1 MVKVKY
7 RDKLEVKLTIAFV
20 LIITI
25 AVAVI
30 SVMIYRNSY
39 NLLVNNLGSRSTKV
53 AEAVAKKIN
62 VEEHNKLKTAEDEKT
77 EIYNKI
83 SEQLYNMKEA
93 SGAESV
99 YTMRK
104 NENGQYI
111 YVADGE
117 SSDSENKS
125 HIDDVEKEVDV
136 GFDDAYKGNVFY
148 SKKIDISS
156 WGILVSAYYPL
167 KDTNNQVV
175 GFVGVDYDVKKEYNE
190 FQKFKVQLVIIALG
204 VVVITSIFGV
214 IISKN
219 ISKPIIK
226 VTELLNKTAS
236 LDLTYNSTYDGL
248 LKCKGEIG
256 VMVNSLFSTREALRE
271 LAASISDNSKNINT
285 HAETLSLVSYEM
297 TSSVENV
304 SASIENVA
312 KGTSTQTEDL
322 LNVTSKLDDF
332 GGHLSNIVNRIKDIH
347 VDTTKIKSMA
357 GRSGSDMENLV
368 KNLDDII
375 ISFNNLVT
383 KISGVGEDINKINDI
398 TNIIKGIAAQ
408 TNLLAL
414 NASIEAARAGE
425 AGRGF
430 DVVAGEIRKLAEQSK
445 ESSES
450 INELINNISNNTNI
464 MLKATDAMDGELS
477 NEVAIINNSVDSFK
491 KIIQSIDTVIPKIDE
506 VSKST
511 MSIDKE
517 KDAIIEKTETV
528 STAAEEIS
536 ASTEEITASS
546 EEMNSAA
553 EKVTSAAKTLT
564 NMTKGMMEQ
573 VDKFML

>member
-7 RDKLEVKLTIAFV
+7 KDKLQIKLTIAFV

-25 AVAVI
+25 AV
-30 SVMIYRNSY
+30 SVLSTMIYWNSY

-62 VEEHNKLKTAEDEKT
+62 VEEHNKLKTAADEET
-77 EIYNKI
+77 EVYKKI
-83 SEQLYNMKEA
+83 TEELANMKEA

-99 YTMRK
+99 YTVRK
-104 NENGQYI
+104 NENGQYT

-117 SSDSENKS
+117 SLDSENKS
-125 HIDDVEKEVDV
+125 HIGDVEKEVDI
-136 GFDDAYKGNVFY
+136 GFQDAYKGNVYY
-148 SKKIDISS
+148 SKVIDISS

-167 KDTNNQVV
+167 KDTNNEVV
-175 GFVGVDYDVKKEYNE
+175 GFVGVDYDVEKEYNQ
-190 FQKFKVQLVIIALG
+190 FQKFKIQLFIIAIVIL
-204 VVVITSIFGV
+204 VITSIAGV
-214 IISKN
+214 VISKN
-219 ISKPIIK
+219 MSKPIIK

-236 LDLTYNSTYDGL
+236 LDLAYDSSYDE
-248 LKCKGEIG
+248 LKKYKGEIG
-256 VMVNSLFSTREALRE
+256 VMVNSLFVTREVLRG
-271 LAASISDNSKNINT
+271 LAISISGNSKNINT
-285 HAETLSLVSYEM
+285 HAETLSLVSHEM

-312 KGTSTQTEDL
+312 KGTGAQTEDL

-332 GGHLSNIVNRIKDIH
+332 SDHLSNIVKRIKDIH
-347 VDTTKIKSMA
+347 CDTTKIKSMA
-357 GRSGSDMENLV
+357 DRSGNDMENLMR
-368 KNLDDII
+368 KLDNII
-375 ISFNNLVT
+375 VSFNDLVA

-430 DVVAGEIRKLAEQSK
+430 DVVAGEIRKLAEQA
-445 ESSES
+445 ENSSES
-450 INELINNISNNTNI
+450 INGLINNISNNTNI
-464 MLKATDAMDGELS
+464 MLKATDTMEDELN

-491 KIIQSIDTVIPKIDE
+491 KIIRSIDTVIPKIDE
-506 VSKST
+506 ISKSAIN
-511 MSIDKE
+511 IDKE
-517 KDAIIEKTETV
+517 KDTIIERVEII

-536 ASTEEITASS
+536 SSTEEITASS

-553 EKVTSAAKTLT
+553 EEVTTSAKTLS

-573 VDKFML
+573 VDKFKL

>member
-7 RDKLEVKLTIAFV
+7 KDKLEVKLTIAFV

-25 AVAVI
+25 AVAVL
-30 SVMIYRNSY
+30 STMMYRNSY
-39 NLLVNNLGSRSTKV
+39 NLLVNNLGNRSIKL

-62 VEEHNKLKTAEDEKT
+62 VKEHNKLKTATDEET

-83 SEQLYNMKEA
+83 SEQLLNMKEA

-117 SSDSENKS
+117 SSNSENKS
-125 HIDDVEKEVDV
+125 HIGDVEKEVEI
-136 GFDDAYKGNVFY
+136 GFQDAYKGNVYY
-148 SKKIDISS
+148 SKEIGISS
-156 WGILVSAYYPL
+156 WGTLVSAYYPL
-167 KDTNNQVV
+167 KDTNNEVV
-175 GFVGVDYDVKKEYNE
+175 GFVGVDYDVEKEYNE
-190 FQKFKVQLVIIALG
+190 FRKFRIELIIISLG
-204 VVVITSIFGV
+204 VLVITSIFGV

-219 ISKPIIK
+219 MSKPIIK

-236 LDLTYNSTYDGL
+236 LDLAHDSSYDEL
-248 LKCKGEIG
+248 LKCKDEIG

-271 LAASISDNSKNINT
+271 LVTSILGNSKNINT
-285 HAETLSLVSYEM
+285 YAETLSLVSHEM
-297 TSSVENV
+297 TYTVENV

-312 KGTSTQTEDL
+312 NGTSIQAEDL

-332 GGHLSNIVNRIKDIH
+332 GGHLSNIVKRIKDIH
-347 VDTTKIKSMA
+347 TDATEIKSMA
-357 GRSGSDMENLV
+357 GRSGNDMENLV
-368 KNLDDII
+368 KNLDNII

-398 TNIIKGIAAQ
+398 TNIIKGIADQ

-445 ESSES
+445 DSSES
-450 INELINNISNNTNI
+450 INGLINSISKNTNI
-464 MLKATDAMDGELS
+464 MLQATDVMDGELR
-477 NEVAIINNSVDSFK
+477 NEVSIINNSVDSFK
-491 KIIQSIDTVIPKIDE
+491 KIIQSIDEIIPKIDE
-506 VSKST
+506 VSKSAIN
-511 MSIDKE
+511 IDKE
-517 KDAIIEKTETV
+517 KDSIIEKVEVV
-528 STAAEEIS
+528 SAAAEEIS
-536 ASTEEITASS
+536 SSTEEITDSS

-553 EKVTSAAKTLT
+553 EEVTSSAKTLS
-564 NMTKGMMEQ
+564 NMTKEMMEQ
-573 VDKFML
+573 VDKFKL